1 MNSCC
6 VVEVVSCASI
16 CLIMGQACITP
27 DDDTRIK
34 ILQQQI
40 KEQQK
45 EREELERKIAAAREN
60 AEKNAREEKQRL
72 KDQIDADP
80 KIKEM
85 IEKKARLFKEMMK
98 EKNRVKYLKQEI
110 DGYRKQMEE
119 IEKAQK
125 AKDSPPKETF
135 FKPTIGA
142 IVIPNLDYLPVV
154 DTSPRTPNKLDPRWE
169 DDTDAELSVSVCPLY
184 LSLKWQ
190 FGKSH
195 TR

>member
-1 MNSCC
+1 
-6 VVEVVSCASI
+6 
-16 CLIMGQACITP
+16 
-27 DDDTRIK
+27 
-34 ILQQQI
+34 
-40 KEQQK
+40 
-45 EREELERKIAAAREN
+45 
-60 AEKNAREEKQRL
+60 
-72 KDQIDADP
+72 
-80 KIKEM
+80 
-85 IEKKARLFKEMMK
+85 MK